1 MIRFN
6 KHIYKPY
13 LIIVLLVCGI
23 SIHAQSNKQQE
34 LENRRQELQRE
45 IQQINMLLFQGKKE
59 QKSILSRVEDLDYKV
74 IVRQNL
80 IRITNQQVNLLT
92 REINNNQKNITNL
105 RDKLKLLKEEYAAMV
120 VKSYKSKS
128 EQSKVMF
135 LLSSINF
142 QQAYKRLQYIKQ
154 YANYQKKQG
163 EEIKVKTLVLQ
174 ELNKDLLKQ
183 KKNKQKLI
191 DENRLAKNE
200 LKKELK
206 QHESLMI
213 SIKKNLN
220 KYTSQIRTKQR
231 EADKI
236 DKEIEKIISAAMANS
251 NKKAGKSTS
260 SKTFALTAEEEILA
274 ANFISN
280 KGKLPWPVEKGVV
293 KLRYGNQRS
302 PIDRTIPIKSNGV
315 RIATNKG
322 EKVRAVFEGKVLR
335 IITPKNGNNTVLIQH
350 GNYITIYKNL
360 TRIYVE
366 NGDKVKTKQFI
377 GEVLTNRA
385 SGETILS
392 FNIYKDGKFQNPA
405 HWIYKMN

>member
-45 IQQINMLLFQGKKE
+45 IQQINILLFQGKKE

-360 TRIYVE
+360 TKIYVE